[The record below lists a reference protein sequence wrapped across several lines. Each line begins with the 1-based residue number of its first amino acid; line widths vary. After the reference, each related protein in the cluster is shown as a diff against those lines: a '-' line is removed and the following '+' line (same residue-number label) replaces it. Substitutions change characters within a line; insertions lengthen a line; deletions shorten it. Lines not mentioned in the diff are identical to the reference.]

1 MEKSNLGRFSEII
14 SILKNSG
21 LINGVTPEK
30 LVVTFEKLGPSF
42 IKLGQI
48 LSTRVDILPS
58 EYCDA
63 LSKLRS
69 EVTPLSYEEIIEILN
84 NNYDDLNSV
93 FASIERIPLGS
104 ASIAQV
110 HKAKLKTNN
119 RSVVIKIK
127 RPNIEQ
133 ILETDFNL
141 FKKAVKLLHLNTI
154 VKVID
159 LNDVLDQ
166 IYEVSKEETNF
177 NIEANHLIEFRR
189 KNEDNQFIRCPKVY
203 TNFCTNNVIVM
214 EYVNGIKINDTN
226 LLLNQGYDLVG
237 LANILSKNYI
247 KQAIEDGF
255 FHADP
260 HPDNILVKD
269 DNIVFIDLGMM
280 GTITEKNKSLLK
292 ECMKDIIVKDYKEVA
307 RILVKMSTQ
316 LDEVDYLVLENDIE
330 NILEEFGD
338 AKLDSI
344 NTSKF
349 ISQMFVMLRKNHLV
363 LDKDV
368 TMLIRGI
375 GIIEPVLQKL
385 NPDISLITVLM
396 LGTKTN
402 ILDKKKLEQKA
413 HKVVSDIHS
422 MVEIPKELSTFIKSV
437 NNGETKF
444 KVEMSQSKNHID
456 KLENL
461 VHELVLGFIDGCLII
476 ATTIVKEQDLK
487 QYFFIGAIIVTIWLI
502 LKMVY
507 DIIHRGY

>member
-1 MEKSNLGRFSEII
+1 MEKSNLGRLNEII

-21 LINGVTPEK
+21 LLNGITPEK
-30 LVVTFEKLGPSF
+30 LVITLEKLGPSF

-69 EVTPLSYEEIIEILN
+69 DVTPLEYNEIIEILN
-84 NNYDDLNSV
+84 NNYDNLDEV
-93 FASIERIPLGS
+93 FSSIDKIPLGS

-110 HKAKLKTNN
+110 HKARLKVNN
-119 RSVVIKIK
+119 RNVVIKIK
-127 RPNIEQ
+127 RPNIEK

-141 FKKAVKLLHLNTI
+141 FKKAVKLLHLNKI
-154 VKVID
+154 VKVMD
-159 LNDVLDQ
+159 LNEVLDQ

-177 NIEANHLIEFRR
+177 IIEANHLIEFKR
-189 KNEDNQFIRCPKVY
+189 KNEDNKYIRCPKVY
-203 TNFCTNNVIVM
+203 TNLCTNNVIVM
-214 EYVNGIKINDTN
+214 EYINGIKINDIN
-226 LLLNQGYDLVG
+226 LLSNQGYDLVG

-269 DNIVFIDLGMM
+269 ENIVYIDLGMM
-280 GTITEKNKSLLK
+280 GSISEKNKSLLK
-292 ECMKDIIVKDYKEVA
+292 ECMKDIIVKDYKEVS
-307 RILVKMSTQ
+307 RILVKMSTP
-316 LDEVDYLVLENDIE
+316 LDEVDYLVLENDVA
-330 NILEEFGD
+330 NILEEFAD

-349 ISQMFVMLRKNHLV
+349 ISQMFIMLRKNHLV

-385 NPDISLITVLM
+385 NPEISLITVLM
-396 LGTKTN
+396 LGTKNN
-402 ILDKKKLEQKA
+402 ILDIKHLEQKA
-413 HKVVSDIHS
+413 HKVASDIHS
-422 MVEIPKELSTFIKSV
+422 MIEIPKELSTFIKSV

-476 ATTIVKEQDLK
+476 ATTLVKDVELK
-487 QYFFIGAIIVTIWLI
+487 KYFFIGAIIISFWLI
-502 LKMVY
+502 IKMIY